1 MTSAK
6 ADDHRRAQARERK
19 RRQREH
25 QTPEQCHAELAANA
39 ARQRAR
45 RTSTAYR
52 KLSPEERHHAKGRPG
67 IPLRERPFAGVD
79 GEGGYRHRATCGGQP
94 PSCGCRQEYVALT
107 AGDQTL
113 QNQDGSRLTTWQCLA
128 FLTALRKDRRYV
140 AFWFDYDV
148 SQIVRDLPEWALR
161 RLAGISRGRGDR
173 EFVYV
178 KDPATGALYGLR
190 HISHKFLTIV
200 RVGKPVVDSDGAV
213 VLGSQGKPKRVPGSG
228 ARITIYDVSGYFQG
242 PFLQVLDDWEV
253 GTAEERRLIANGK
266 LSRSAFTLPLPSWV
280 KAYNLLECRLLAQ
293 LMDAVDG
300 TAARLGLVLRK
311 WYGAG
316 TLAEL
321 LLDKHDIGHYRE
333 EAPRNAELTDA
344 IDRAY
349 FGGRFETAV
358 IGIVPELHNIDIA
371 SAHPAAMV
379 TLPCLAHGK
388 WRHHTR
394 IGRRKVEAL
403 HASAVVKVR
412 WDVSLACAAGFG
424 PFPYRGRDGS
434 LRYPL
439 MGRGW
444 YWVEEVRAAMNCFGV
459 DCFLVEEAWEFVPE
473 CDHQPFAWV
482 PGVYAERQ
490 RLGKNRQ
497 GRILKLALNSV
508 YGKLAQTVG
517 KASYA
522 EFVWAGMITA
532 RTRAR
537 MLEVLEKASSH
548 LLMIATDGAYLDCSP
563 VSVGIG
569 ISDTP
574 ALGGWEY
581 DANAHLHRDVLIV
594 EPGLWLSHT
603 GDVLGKEGESRSV
616 VRARGF
622 GTQTLAATNAHERLL
637 DAFMRDGIDA
647 EVVIGPEHLV
657 EGAAMP
663 MAYVGYRA
671 ALYRG
676 RPEEVGTWQPFQ
688 KKISF
693 NPSPKRV
700 AIPGDEGK
708 SLVRTRPAPT
718 GGKLVRFGIDEPLEL
733 SAPYRRLQVK
743 DQEREIYYEQPDRD
757 IRVEQFLAPYG
768 DAEIA

>member
-1 MTSAK
+1 MTGTE

-19 RRQREH
+19 RRQRERH
-25 QTPEQCHAELAANA
+25 SPEECHAELVANA

-52 KLSPEERHHAKGRPG
+52 QLSPEERHHAKGRPG
-67 IPLRERPFAGVD
+67 TPLRERQFAGVD
-79 GEGGYRHRATCGGQP
+79 GEAGYRHRAGCSLQP
-94 PSCGCRQEYVALT
+94 PLCGCPQEYVALT

-128 FLTALRKDRRYV
+128 FLAALRKDRRYV

-161 RLAGISRGRGDR
+161 QLAGISSGHGDR
-173 EFVYV
+173 AFVYV
-178 KDPATGALYGLR
+178 KDPRTGALYGLR
-190 HISHKFLTIV
+190 HIPHKFLTIV
-200 RVGKPVVDSDGAV
+200 RVGTAVVDPDGEV
-213 VLGSQGKPKRVPGSG
+213 VLDGHDRPKRIAGSG
-228 ARITIYDVSGYFQG
+228 ARITIYDASGYFQG
-242 PFLQVLDDWEV
+242 PFLQVLEDWGI
-253 GTAEERRLIANGK
+253 GTEQERRLITSGK
-266 LSRSAFTLPLPSWV
+266 SARSAFPLPLPSWV

-293 LMDAVDG
+293 LLDDVDT
-300 TAARLGLVLRK
+300 TAARLGLVLRT

-321 LLDKHDIGHYRE
+321 LLDKHDIGHFRE
-333 EAPRNAELTDA
+333 TAPRCAALIDA

-358 IGIVPELHNIDIA
+358 IGVVPELHNIDIA

-379 TLPCLAHGK
+379 TLPCLAHGQ

-394 IGRRKVEAL
+394 IGRRKLQSVQT
-403 HASAVVKVR
+403 SAVVKVT
-412 WDVSLACAAGFG
+412 WDVSLACTAGFG

-444 YWVEEVRAAMNCFGV
+444 YWAEEVRAAMNCFGS
-459 DCFLVEEAWEFVPE
+459 DCFVIEEAWEFVPE
-473 CDHQPFAWV
+473 CEHQPFAWV

-490 RLGKNRQ
+490 RLGKNGQ

-537 MLEVLEKASSH
+537 MLEVLEQAGSH

-581 DANAHLHRDVLIV
+581 DANAHLHRNVLIV
-594 EPGLWLSHT
+594 EPGLWLSQT
-603 GDVLGKEGESRSV
+603 GDVLGKDGGSRSV

-622 GTQTLAATNAHERLL
+622 GTETLAATNAHERLL

-647 EVVIGPEHLV
+647 EVVIGPEYLV
-657 EGAAMP
+657 AGAAMP

-676 RPEEVGTWQPFQ
+676 HPEEIGTWQPFQ

-693 NPSPKRV
+693 NPGPKRI
-700 AIPGDEGK
+700 AIAGDGGQR
-708 SLVRTRPAPT
+708 LVRTRPTPT
-718 GGKLVRFGIDEPLEL
+718 GGKLAHLGIDAPLEL
-733 SAPYRRLQVK
+733 SAPYRRQRVK
-743 DQEREIYYEQPDRD
+743 DYEREIYYEQPDRD
-757 IRVEQFLAPYG
+757 LRLERFLAPDV